1 MRIQDDMWIL
11 KKRNLFFPPE
21 LVNRLGP
28 VSSPFIVT
36 PAPPDLVAVLTQAW
50 NSFTAVPIPLILEGV
65 CMSHKES
72 HSTPSISGP
81 YEAETQTD
89 LGTKALHRQTTTH
102 S

>member
-1 MRIQDDMWIL
+1 MDPQ
-11 KKRNLFFPPE
+11 KKK
-21 LVNRLGP
+21 
-28 VSSPFIVT
+28 FIF
-36 PAPPDLVAVLTQAW
+36 LTRTGEQAW
-50 NSFTAVPIPLILEGV
+50 PSLKAIHSNPCSTRSGGRAHPSLEQLYCSPIALILEGV

-72 HSTPSISGP
+72 HSTPGISGP